1 VHVIDLSVPLDA
13 ATQTYPGDPAVRLT
27 QHATIEQD
35 GFNLMAVAMG
45 SQSGTNVDAPF
56 HFDAAGARIDEVP
69 LELFVGTGV
78 LVDARGKGPREQITV
93 ADVEPGAWGP
103 GRIAVLHTGWSAHYG
118 TPAYFDHPYLSAEAC
133 GWLLDRG
140 VRTICLDTLNIDET
154 PDEAHPGVGFPCHL
168 LVAAI
173 GGIVVENLT
182 NLEAVDFPEPLISV
196 LPLRL
201 TGADGGPTRAVAIDL
216 SH

>member
-1 VHVIDLSVPLDA
+1 VIDLSVPLDA

-27 QHATIEQD
+27 QHATIERD

-56 HFDAAGARIDEVP
+56 HFDATGARIDEVP

-78 LVDARGKGPREQITV
+78 LIDARGKGPREQITV
-93 ADVEPGAWGP
+93 ADVEPGAWSP

-133 GWLLDRG
+133 AWLLERG

-154 PDEAHPGVGFPCHL
+154 PDDAHPGVGFPCHL

-182 NLEAVDFPEPLISV
+182 NLEAVDFGEPLISV

>member
-1 VHVIDLSVPLDA
+1 VRVIDLSLALDA
-13 ATQTYPGDPAVRLT
+13 MTQTYPGDPAVRLT

-35 GFNLMAVAMG
+35 GFNLLAVAMG

-56 HFDAAGARIDEVP
+56 HFDASGARIDEVA
-69 LELFVGTGV
+69 LELCVGTGE
-78 LVDARGKGPREQITV
+78 LVDLRGKGPREQITI
-93 ADVEPGAWGP
+93 ADVEGGAWGP

-133 GWLLDRG
+133 ALLLERG

-154 PDEAHPGVGFPCHL
+154 PDELHPGVGFPCHL
-168 LVAAI
+168 LVAAV
-173 GGIVVENLT
+173 GGVVVENLT
-182 NLEAVDFPEPLISV
+182 HLEAVDFPEPLISV

-201 TGADGGPTRAVAIDL
+201 TGADGSPTRAVAIDL